1 MPSTSRSAG
10 TRGRPWR
17 AGSRLGRGLTADPAM
32 PAPLA
37 ADRPGLPRRAAGPA
51 GPGPGPGDSPSA
63 GVHHPLPARPAPCAA
78 GRRPRPRSWVHVV
91 KTDRDRSGRQAVSAA
106 RGLHPM
112 LATVCP
118 ETHVVEPL
126 GYSAMEWAA
135 LWRLTGGT
143 PLSEQLVGRSPDAA
157 AYVSLVGHAARA
169 PARPCPVRPGPGVR
183 GAPARARRG
192 RRDRI
197 HTSGRRPPGA
207 SPGRGP
213 TVRRAGHRGVAV
225 RGLDAEGHADVPP
238 WRPEV
243 RQPARRGR
251 PCAHPRSR
259 PGVPGRSGPRPRQVP
274 RRPAV
279 VVGRRPAR
287 RPAHRGPSAPATARC
302 RPPLGQA
309 ELLAALFEAKFAAR
323 RCAVHDPAWE
333 HQVQDQATRLGQPR
347 DQRSA

>member
-17 AGSRLGRGLTADPAM
+17 AGVASRSRPHRQTRRCPHLSRLTDPAYLAALLARLDPGQALATARLQVSTIRYRPGQRHVLRVADPDLGRGY
-32 PAPLA
+32 
-37 ADRPGLPRRAAGPA
+37 
-51 GPGPGPGDSPSA
+51 
-63 GVHHPLPARPAPCAA
+63 
-78 GRRPRPRSWVHVV
+78 VV

-157 AYVSLVGHAARA
+157 AYVSLVGARGARA
-169 PARPCPVRPGPGVR
+169 ARPCPVRPGPGVR

-197 HTSGRRPPGA
+197 HTSGRRPPG
-207 SPGRGP
+207 
-213 TVRRAGHRGVAV
+213 
-225 RGLDAEGHADVPP
+225 
-238 WRPEV
+238 
-243 RQPARRGR
+243 
-251 PCAHPRSR
+251 CFSR
-259 PGVPGRSGPRPRQVP
+259 PWPDSTTSWSPRCRSPWPRCRRPR
-274 RRPAV
+274 RR
-279 VVGRRPAR
+279 
-287 RPAHRGPSAPATARC
+287 SSMAT
-302 RPPLGQA
+302 
-309 ELLAALFEAKFAAR
+309 
-323 RCAVHDPAWE
+323 
-333 HQVQDQATRLGQPR
+333 
-347 DQRSA
+347 